1 MQSENPHLNEE
12 QARHLTVHGINRNE
26 DGTYSWKFDNYVR
39 AFPPIG
45 LAFEDQQR
53 LHERINRPVLL
64 VRGAES
70 WASDPVADGRAARF
84 SNARVETIEQ
94 AGHWVH
100 HDQLDQFCGLVDDF
114 LDD

>member
-1 MQSENPHLNEE
+1 M
-12 QARHLTVHGINRNE
+12 
-26 DGTYSWKFDNYVR
+26 
-39 AFPPIG
+39 
-45 LAFEDQQR
+45 
-53 LHERINRPVLL
+53 L

-70 WASDPVADGRAARF
+70 WASDPAADGRAARF